1 MKTILRG
8 LRPTPALVVA
18 CLALFVAMGGVGYA
32 ALKLKPNSVRTK
44 NIRDAAV
51 TAPKLADGSVATAK
65 LGDGAATT
73 SKLGDGAVTKS
84 KLAPG
89 TAVPRAANADRLGGM
104 PPSAYQGS
112 CKPGAIAGSLL
123 VDTTGLVQGDP
134 YKTVPGFSCTGGAV
148 QIRKTATGTY
158 NVRFVGNP
166 AAATAIANGIDKSGP
181 NAFQA
186 IALPTTDPTI
196 GNEQVF
202 SVENFVQTFGPR
214 FDDHRFNLIAFNA
227 NG

>member
-8 LRPTPALVVA
+8 LRPSPALVIA

-44 NIRDAAV
+44 NIRTAAV

-65 LGDGAATT
+65 LGDGAVTT
-73 SKLGDGAVTKS
+73 S

-89 TAVPRAANADRLGGM
+89 TAVAQADNANRLGGM
-104 PPSAYQGS
+104 PPTAYQGS
-112 CKPGAIAGSLL
+112 CRPGAIAGSLL

-166 AAATAIANGIDKSGP
+166 AAATAIANGIDKSGS

-186 IALPTTDPTI
+186 TALPTTDPTV
-196 GNEQVF
+196 GNEKVF
-202 SVENFVQTFGPR
+202 SVENFIQTFGPR
-214 FDDHRFNLIAFNA
+214 FDDHRFNLIAFDA

>member
-8 LRPTPALVVA
+8 LRPSPALVIA

-65 LGDGAATT
+65 LGDGAVTT
-73 SKLGDGAVTKS
+73 S

-89 TAVPRAANADRLGGM
+89 TAVAQADNANRLGGM
-104 PPSAYQGS
+104 PPTAYQGS
-112 CKPGAIAGSLL
+112 CRPGAIAGSLL

-166 AAATAIANGIDKSGP
+166 AAATAIANGIDKSGS

-186 IALPTTDPTI
+186 IALPTTDPTV
-196 GNEQVF
+196 GNEKVF
-202 SVENFVQTFGPR
+202 SVENFIQTFGPR
-214 FDDHRFNLIAFNA
+214 FDDHRFNLIAFDA